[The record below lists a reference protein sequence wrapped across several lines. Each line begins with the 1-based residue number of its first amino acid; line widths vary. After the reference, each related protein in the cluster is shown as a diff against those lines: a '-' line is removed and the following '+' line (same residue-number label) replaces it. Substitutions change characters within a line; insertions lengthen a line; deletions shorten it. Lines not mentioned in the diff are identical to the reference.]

1 MRFLCEQC
9 KAKYQISDDKV
20 AGKTVRMKCRK
31 CGHMIEV
38 RADVTETSVA
48 NAAPADPLKAVATAG
63 APAKP
68 GSLPRPATKPIPP
81 RSKLATSLTA
91 SQPPKAANPSALAGA
106 FQRTVAGAPAS
117 SMRPAQNPD
126 DSQALDMLS
135 ASANPW
141 YVAINGVPV
150 GPVRLSELRRKAQ
163 SGIVTES
170 SLVWQEGAEEWR
182 PVKTF
187 PELAQIVREA
197 AASGRPSLVSSPP
210 GERTSQIPGAPR
222 ISQAPAAPTA
232 ARAPAAPR
240 APAVPAA
247 RSNVVP
253 IGSRATAA
261 AEQIEEMD
269 FEDDDRDKTTVDA
282 GHSPVAPA
290 APVAAGAPAGASA
303 GVRPSVAPD
312 PFAVPPAAAQS
323 QQGAQGFGGTMVLPG
338 GPSAPVQPLAPP
350 VMSSAANPVANPYRA
365 QSISIAPAAPAPRQI
380 NYTVLALL
388 FAAVAFG
395 VTAAV
400 VVFSRPQVVVQT
412 VASAA
417 PTIPPSASA
426 TASIAAADIPP
437 PSSAEPADSSAV
449 AVTTPDK
456 PGTTH
461 ASGSGKSTA
470 AAATTKATDPSI
482 AALLNGGPG
491 GPTGGTTGGAGP
503 SAGLSALSGSEIE
516 AVVNNRKVGVTRTC
530 WERNNGSLSSANV
543 TCHVT
548 IAANGTVS
556 SSNAEGS
563 DPVVAKCIESQVRSW
578 TFPPSSGSTQVN
590 LPFHFVRQ

>member
-48 NAAPADPLKAVATAG
+48 NAAPADPMKAVATAG

-68 GSLPRPATKPIPP
+68 GSLPRPATKPTAP

-232 ARAPAAPR
+232 GRAPGAPR
-240 APAVPAA
+240 ATAAPAA

-253 IGSRATAA
+253 IGSRAAAA
-261 AEQIEEMD
+261 AEQIDEMD

-282 GHSPVAPA
+282 GQSPS
-290 APVAAGAPAGASA
+290 AGAAV

-312 PFAVPPAAAQS
+312 PFAVPPPAAGSQP
-323 QQGAQGFGGTMVLPG
+323 QQGLGGTMVLPG
-338 GPSAPVQPLAPP
+338 GPSAPAQPFAAAP
-350 VMSSAANPVANPYRA
+350 VMASVMPSAANPIANPYRA
-365 QSISIAPAAPAPRQI
+365 QSISIAPAPPQKREV

-400 VVFSRPQVVVQT
+400 VVFSRPQVVVQQ
-412 VASAA
+412 VASAV
-417 PTIPPSASA
+417 PTTPPSASA
-426 TASIAAADIPP
+426 TASIAASDIPP
-437 PSSAEPADSSAV
+437 PSSAAPVDSAV
-449 AVTTPDK
+449 AAATPDK

-461 ASGSGKSTA
+461 ASTGSGKAPVAGS
-470 AAATTKATDPSI
+470 TTKATDPSI

-491 GPTGGTTGGAGP
+491 GPTGGTTGNSGP

-556 SSNAEGS
+556 SSQADGS
-563 DPVVAKCIESQVRSW
+563 DPVVAKCIESQVKSW